1 MAQDRILTMGS
12 LWHRWDPHIHTPETI
27 LNDQFKGENAW
38 ESYFDILERSNPQIE
53 AIGVTDYYLLENY
66 EKVVSAKKRGR
77 LSSIA
82 LIFPNI
88 EMRLELAT
96 RRPINLH
103 LLISPEDPD
112 HVEQSRRF
120 LEGLSFNV
128 QVGKSFRCARN
139 DLISL
144 GKHHDPNVKS
154 KEAAIEIG
162 VNQFKVEI
170 DQFIEQWRA
179 SDWIQN
185 NALIAVAS
193 SSKDGTA
200 SLHQESSFA
209 ATRQKVERLAHI
221 IFSPRENDRN
231 FWLGN
236 GRIHHD
242 SLIEKYGSLKLCLH
256 GSDAHQLDDVG
267 VIQKERYSWIK
278 GGLTFETL
286 RQACMEP
293 EHRATIG
300 LNPPEGPANSRIIRS
315 VSVKNSRW
323 FVPEKVPLN
332 PGLVGII
339 GPRGSGKTALV
350 DMLAAAGGALS
361 SNLTERSFVYRA
373 KDFLQGEI
381 AKLTWADG
389 ETTENEFSHLEE
401 NDPLVQ
407 PDVQYLSQQFVEIL
421 CSADGVTDELVA
433 EIERVIYASHSPE
446 DRHGTTNFRELM
458 DAKAALGRQLRSN
471 SEQSIRQI
479 SDDLARERDKQ
490 DTLDQLKERRKKLT
504 ATVARDERA
513 RVELVKRCSG
523 DSKIDSQRFKDVSN
537 AIQNISPLISL
548 EKRRLNS
555 LRLLKS
561 YVEQYRETIAFNN
574 LRTLSSQY
582 AEAGLSENEW
592 QEFRTNFVGNVDQ
605 LIDNKLTATNREL
618 KRLIGPNL
626 ALPTDAEVSEK
637 ETILPVGK
645 PLDKI
650 PLNLLVAESKRL
662 ESLIEIE
669 QGNRA
674 RFGTLTKNI
683 SKNQA
688 ELMEI
693 GSQIKDINQ
702 APQRIDTLTEARMED
717 YANVFKGIL
726 AEEAALHKLYS
737 PLSAQLKEQGG
748 ALRKLSVSIKRRVD
762 IEEWA
767 QQGED
772 LLDLRRA
779 GGFRGQGSLLYA
791 AKTELQGVW
800 ESGTAEDVAK
810 AMSKFRRD
818 HDEKFRKSSPY
829 DKRTDLSGFRQW
841 ARKLTEWFYST
852 DHIRVTY
859 SLRFDGIEIERLSPG
874 TRGIVLML
882 LYLAIDNEDERPLII
897 DQPEENLD
905 PKSIHDE
912 LVNRFRESRLRRQI
926 VIVTHNANLIVNTD
940 VDQVIVATCG
950 PHEPHEL
957 PKIVYR
963 SGGLE
968 DPKIRRDVCEILEG
982 GEIAFKER
990 AKRLRVRLSD
1000 R

>member
-12 LWHRWDPHIHTPETI
+12 LWHRWDPHIHTPETV
-27 LNDQFKGENAW
+27 LNDQFKGEKAW

-53 AIGVTDYYLLENY
+53 AVGVTDYYLLENY

-88 EMRLELAT
+88 ELRLELAT

-139 DLISL
+139 DLIAL
-144 GKHHDPNVKS
+144 GKHHNPKVKS

-193 SSKDGTA
+193 SSRDGTA
-200 SLHQESSFA
+200 SLHRESSFA

-231 FWLGN
+231 FWLGK

-293 EHRATIG
+293 EHRAMIG
-300 LNPPEGPANSRIIRS
+300 LSPPEGPATSQIIRS

-350 DMLAAAGGALS
+350 DMLAAAGGYPS
-361 SNLTERSFVYRA
+361 SNLTERSFVHRA
-373 KDFLQGEI
+373 NDFLQGEI
-381 AKLTWADG
+381 AQLTWGDR
-389 ETTENEFSHLEE
+389 ETTESELSHFDEY
-401 NDPLVQ
+401 DPLVQ
-407 PDVQYLSQQFVEIL
+407 PDVQYLSQQFVELL
-421 CSADGVTDELVA
+421 CSADGVTDALVA

-446 DRHGTTNFRELM
+446 NRHGTTDFKELM
-458 DAKAALGRQLRSN
+458 DARAAVGRQCRAN
-471 SEQSIRQI
+471 SEQSIRQVSNDI
-479 SDDLARERDKQ
+479 ARERDKQ
-490 DTLDQLKERRKKLT
+490 DMLGVLKERREKLAGT
-504 ATVARDERA
+504 IARDERSRA
-513 RVELVKRCSG
+513 ELVKNCSG
-523 DSKIDSQRFKDVSN
+523 ESKTDSQQFKNVSN
-537 AIQNISPLISL
+537 AIQNIRLHISQAT
-548 EKRRLNS
+548 KRYNS
-555 LRLLKS
+555 LLLLKS
-561 YVEQYRETIAFNN
+561 YVDQYRETITVNE
-574 LRTLSSQY
+574 LRTLKAQHAA
-582 AEAGLSENEW
+582 AELSEEEW
-592 QEFRTNFVGNVDQ
+592 KGFRTDFVGKVSQLVDTK
-605 LIDNKLTATNREL
+605 LAAIDREIR
-618 KRLIGPNL
+618 RLFGPSL
-626 ALPTDAEVSEK
+626 EVPADAQTPEN

-645 PLDKI
+645 PLDEI
-650 PLNLLVAESKRL
+650 PLNTLVAESKRL
-662 ESLIEIE
+662 EALIGIG
-669 QGNRA
+669 QRNRA
-674 RFGTLTKNI
+674 QFGTLTKNI

-688 ELMEI
+688 ELMKI
-693 GSQIKDINQ
+693 DAQLKDIDG
-702 APQRIDTLTEARMED
+702 APQRIDALTKARMKD
-717 YANVFKGIL
+717 YANVFEGLL
-726 AEEAALHKLYS
+726 AEEAALRELYF
-737 PLSAQLKEQGG
+737 PLSAQLKEQDG
-748 ALRKLSVSIKRRVD
+748 ALRKLSVSIKRHVD
-762 IEEWA
+762 IEQWA
-767 QQGED
+767 QRGED

-779 GGFRGQGSLLYA
+779 NGFRGQGSLLKV
-791 AKTELQGVW
+791 AKNELQSVW
-800 ESGTAEDVAK
+800 EGGTAEDVAK
-810 AMSKFRRD
+810 AMLKFRRD
-818 HDEKFRKSSPY
+818 HGMKFSKSSPH
-829 DKRTDLSGFRQW
+829 DKRSDLAGFRQW
-841 ARKLTEWFYST
+841 ARRLTEWIYST

-882 LYLAIDNEDERPLII
+882 LYLAIDNEDQRPLII

-926 VIVTHNANLIVNTD
+926 IIVTHNANLIVNTD
-940 VDQVIVATCG
+940 VDQVIVATCELHS
-950 PHEPHEL
+950 PHNL
-957 PKIVYR
+957 PKIAYHA
-963 SGGLE
+963 GGLE
-968 DPKIRRDVCEILEG
+968 DPQIRKDVCEILEG
-982 GEIAFKER
+982 GELAFKER
-990 AKRLRVRLSD
+990 AKRLRVRLLD